1 MNRVA
6 SVAEAGAADPVL
18 RALRPLMPA
27 GAERYAAS
35 HAALIA
41 SLPAGQHVVLAG
53 TTHAMN
59 QERPAEVAE
68 AIISLLAR
76 P

>member
-1 MNRVA
+1 VNRVA
-6 SVAEAGAADPVL
+6 SVAETGAADPVL
-18 RALRPLMPA
+18 RAFRPLMPA

-53 TTHAMN
+53 PHAMN
-59 QERPAEVAE
+59 QEPPAEVAE

>member
-1 MNRVA
+1 
-6 SVAEAGAADPVL
+6 
-18 RALRPLMPA
+18 MPA

-53 TTHAMN
+53 PHAMN
-59 QERPAEVAE
+59 QEPPAEVAE